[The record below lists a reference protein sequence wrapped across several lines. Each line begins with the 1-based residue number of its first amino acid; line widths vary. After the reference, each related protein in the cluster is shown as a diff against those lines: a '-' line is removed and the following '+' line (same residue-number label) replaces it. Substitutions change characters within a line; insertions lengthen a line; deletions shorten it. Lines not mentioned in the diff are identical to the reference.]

1 MDINRLEEFIV
12 LADCLNFSKAAKLL
26 FETQSSL
33 SRHINELEKNLGEPL
48 FIRDTHKV
56 ALTPAGEFAAHELRE
71 VVESYH
77 KAMRN
82 IKLAADDLNSRIS
95 VGFLGHAV
103 QPFITQFIRFLGAQ
117 SSIEVDYTSCTELD
131 TLIRFVDTGVVDLA
145 FITHIELDQING
157 MEIRW
162 IMDDPLYIVV
172 PENHSLAAR
181 EELSVRELSGVPM
194 IVYNRDTNPHTAI
207 FHEKMFQRLGVEM
220 NVVRKVSNIESGLFY
235 ASLGIGFFI
244 IPKHLLSMA
253 KDLIALPI
261 PVVDGTISL
270 HLAWKK
276 SNRKTGIQIFVNE
289 FSTFYKNEFD

>member
-1 MDINRLEEFIV
+1 MDINRLEEFVV

-56 ALTPAGEFAAHELRE
+56 ALTPAGEFAAHEFRE
-71 VVESYH
+71 AVEAYH
-77 KAMRN
+77 KAIRN
-82 IKLAADDLNSRIS
+82 IKLATDDLNSRIS
-95 VGFLGHAV
+95 VGFLGYAV
-103 QPFITQFIRFLGAQ
+103 QPFLTQFIRFLG
-117 SSIEVDYTSCTELD
+117 SRSDIEVDYTSCTELD
-131 TLIRFVDTGVVDLA
+131 TLIHFVESDVVDLA
-145 FITHIELDQING
+145 FITHIDTGQISG

-162 IMDDPLYIVV
+162 IMNDPLYAVV
-172 PENHSLAAR
+172 PANHPLAAR
-181 EELSVRELSGVPM
+181 EQISIRDLSGVPM

-207 FHEKMFQRLGVEM
+207 FHEQMFQRFGVET

-244 IPKHLLSMA
+244 IPKHLLPMA
-253 KDLIALPI
+253 KDLITLTVSDENEMI
-261 PVVDGTISL
+261 PL

-276 SNRKTGIQIFVNE
+276 SNRKNGIQIFVKE
-289 FSTFYKNEFD
+289 FKNME